1 MFRVPRM
8 LLPRDRRMLLPRDRR
23 MVRARL
29 HTLLDRSEK
38 ERENGERAN

>member
-1 MFRVPRM
+1 MPRVPRVPRM
-8 LLPRDRRMLLPRDRR
+8 LLPRDHR

-29 HTLLDRSEK
+29 HTLLHRSQK